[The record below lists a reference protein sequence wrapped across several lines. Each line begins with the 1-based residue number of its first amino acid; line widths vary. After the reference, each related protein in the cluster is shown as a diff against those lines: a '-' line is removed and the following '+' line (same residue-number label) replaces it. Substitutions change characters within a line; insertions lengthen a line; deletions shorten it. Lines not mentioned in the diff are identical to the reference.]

1 MIKARSVFL
10 AVVVGLAS
18 LALLVSVTPV
28 IATSHTTHAQEAS
41 QAKSIT
47 GKIRSVEEN
56 SFALSVSTAI
66 NNERASQQTNEMT
79 VTFAIDRNTT
89 VKGKLQVGKIADVT
103 YRESNGSYVAMSVH
117 VQPNNDLFWRDD
129 V

>member
-1 MIKARSVFL
+1 MTKARTVFL
-10 AVVVGLAS
+10 AAVVGLVS

-47 GKIRSVEEN
+47 GKIRSVEKN
-56 SFALSVSTAI
+56 SFTLSVGTAI
-66 NNERASQQTNEMT
+66 NNEGTGQQTNEKTM
-79 VTFAIDRNTT
+79 TFAIDRNTT
-89 VKGKLQVGKIADVT
+89 IEGKLQVGGTADVT
-103 YRESNGSYVAMSVH
+103 YRESNGSYVAISVH
-117 VQPNNDLFWRDD
+117 VQPNIELFWRG